1 MIDRGRDG
9 TCLFFTKRHELWA
22 RKMAPQ
28 LRVLIALAED
38 SFHHIPGVSQASVT
52 SVPEDLLL
60 LNMCTHCAQTYI

>member
-28 LRVLIALAED
+28 LRVLVTLNQD
-38 SFHHIPGVSQASVT
+38 SQNSLGGSQLSVT
-52 SVPEDLLL
+52 PGPGDPMLSFGL
-60 LNMCTHCAQTYI
+60 